1 MPYSIE
7 LRFDRPLCERMLEL
21 RRGVIGLGIT
31 PGLLDSLGEP
41 HLSLAV
47 YDDDGAVEPDA
58 LVRIVDRL
66 AAQPWA
72 VVIAFSSI
80 GLFPTKESVLF
91 LAPVVS
97 PGLLQLHRQYHAL
110 AANLGTGCRP
120 HYLPGNWVPHC
131 TLATLLPTAEMLD
144 AIEHLWRNW
153 QPLGGTL
160 RTVAVIRAEP
170 VELLHER
177 RLEGAR

>member
-21 RRGVIGLGIT
+21 RRRVIGLGIA
-31 PGLLDSLGEP
+31 PGLLESLGEP

-47 YDDDGAVEPDA
+47 YDDDRAVEPDA

-66 AAQPWA
+66 AAQRWT
-72 VVIAFSSI
+72 VVIAFPSI
-80 GLFPTKESVLF
+80 GLFPTEESVLF
-91 LAPVVS
+91 LAPVVA
-97 PGLLQLHRQYHAL
+97 PELLQLHRQYHAL
-110 AANLGTGCRP
+110 AADLGTSCRP
-120 HYLPGNWVPHC
+120 HYLPGKWVPHC

-144 AIEHLWRNW
+144 AIEHLWRSW
-153 QPLGGTL
+153 RPLGGTL
-160 RTVAVIRAEP
+160 RTVAVIRAQP
-170 VELLHER
+170 IELLHER

>member
-21 RRGVIGLGIT
+21 RRGVMGLGIA
-31 PGLLDSLGEP
+31 PGLLDGLGEP

-47 YDDDGAVEPDA
+47 YDDEGAVEPEA

-66 AAQPWA
+66 AAQEWTVA
-72 VVIAFSSI
+72 IAFPSI
-80 GLFPTKESVLF
+80 GLFPTEEKVLF
-91 LAPVVS
+91 LAPVVA
-97 PGLLQLHRQYHAL
+97 PELLQLHRQYHAL
-110 AANLGTGCRP
+110 AANLGISCRP
-120 HYLPGNWVPHC
+120 YYLPGRWVPHC

-153 QPLGGTL
+153 QPLLGTL
-160 RTVAVIRAEP
+160 RTLAVIRAQP